1 MRILIT
7 GGAGYIG
14 SKLTEKLSEAG
25 YSVTIF
31 DNLFWRQGT
40 LVTKPLLGNRVKF
53 YKEDIRGWSGDL
65 NREIGRA
72 DVIIPLAALVGAPL
86 CDRLA
91 TDAYEINQRWIQ
103 DLIPK
108 LSPDQSVIF
117 PNTNSSY
124 GTCEGICTELTPI
137 NPLSLYA
144 QTKQS
149 AEDAVLSHKQAISF
163 RLATVFGWSYRPRI
177 DLLVNNLI
185 HLALRDKRIDVFNG
199 KARRNYIHIDD
210 ICSAFFYAVNHT
222 HRMYGVY
229 NLGNDSL
236 NSTKEDLARF
246 ICNKTG
252 ATITFSDGT
261 DPDKRDYEVSSV
273 KLEKAGFKAH
283 IGLDWAIE
291 EMTKFYTISEESDY
305 SRCRNY

>member
-1 MRILIT
+1 MKILIT

-14 SKLTEKLSEAG
+14 SKLTEKLSDYG
-25 YSVTIF
+25 YSVTVF
-31 DNLFWRQGT
+31 DNLLWRQGT
-40 LVTKPLLGNRVKF
+40 LVTKPMLGSRVKF
-53 YKEDIRGWSGDL
+53 YKEDIRDWSGDL

-72 DVIIPLAALVGAPL
+72 DIIIPLAALVGAPL

-103 DLIPK
+103 DLVPK
-108 LSPDQSVIF
+108 LSSDQTIIF

-124 GTCEGICTELTPI
+124 GTCEGVCTEKTPI

-144 QTKQS
+144 KTKQN
-149 AEDAVLSHKQAISF
+149 AEDCVLTHNRSISF

-185 HLALRDKRIDVFNG
+185 YSAFINKHIDVYNG

-210 ICSAFFYAVNHT
+210 ICSAFFYAINHT
-222 HRMYGVY
+222 SRMYGVY

-236 NSTKEDLARF
+236 NSTKEDLAKY
-246 ICNKTG
+246 ICNKMG
-252 ATITFSDGT
+252 AVITFSEGT

-273 KLEKAGFKAH
+273 RLEKAGFKAVN
-283 IGLDWAIE
+283 GLDVAIE
-291 EMTKFYTISEESDY
+291 EMTKFYKISEESDY
-305 SRCRNY
+305 KRCKNY